1 MEGIWKLRKS
11 NSGSFIEGNLRSGM
25 GGNAMLGMLNWMLG
39 MAGISVGICVV
50 STVPVTAVVGAG
62 AGASD
67 KNLVALQ

>member
-11 NSGSFIEGNLRSGM
+11 ISGSFIEGNLRSGM

-39 MAGISVGICVV
+39 MAGISVD
-50 STVPVTAVVGAG
+50 STVPVTAAVG

-67 KNLVALQ
+67 KNLAALQ